1 MLNIRGQGTFSHW
14 NVFFFTV
21 VLSNYTN
28 EFIPPITVACKYP
41 ISTEI
46 APTHLDELTL
56 AL

>member
-46 APTHLDELTL
+46 APTHLDELIL